1 MIPIKTVAVAGAG
14 GTIGQPIVRTLLLSK
29 RFDEVRVLTRTGATH
44 GFPPEVSVREVD
56 YASPASLEAALR
68 DVDCVVSAMSFDA
81 IDAQQNLVDA
91 AAAAGVSRMIPSEY
105 GNDTMNP
112 KLATMPIYQPKIAIR
127 ERCQRKVLETGGKF
141 SWTVVMNASFL
152 APDWT
157 LDFLVDMLNLQCD
170 IKDGGDVLF
179 CATMFDDVARA
190 ILGII
195 LHPEET
201 ANRPVKISSIDT
213 TQNEILKMAQEI
225 CPDGWKIT
233 HSSTED
239 LEKQGRERWAKGDHS
254 FEVQSM
260 LINRAFLGKGWG
272 GYFPE
277 KDNELL
283 GIKGI
288 SKQELGQVIEVALG
302 RRSQTA

>member
-1 MIPIKTVAVAGAG
+1 
-14 GTIGQPIVRTLLLSK
+14 
-29 RFDEVRVLTRTGATH
+29 
-44 GFPPEVSVREVD
+44 
-56 YASPASLEAALR
+56 
-68 DVDCVVSAMSFDA
+68 MSFDA
-81 IDAQQNLVDA
+81 IASQQNLVDA

-127 ERCQRKVLETGGKF
+127 ERCQRKVVETAGRF

-157 LDFLVDMLNLQCD
+157 LDFLVDMMNLKCD
-170 IKDGGDVLF
+170 IKDGGDILF
-179 CATMFDDVARA
+179 CATTYDDVARA

-225 CPDGWKIT
+225 CPDEYVELRTSMVVYMILANTQNSWKMT
-233 HSSTED
+233 NSSTED
-239 LEKQGRERWAKGDHS
+239 LEKEGRERWAKGDHS

-260 LINRAFLGKGWG
+260 LINRAFLGNGWG

-288 SKQELGQVIEVALG
+288 SKQEFRQIIKTALE
-302 RRSQTA
+302 RRGKSA